1 MAAEMLKIHP
11 DEPEAAHVQRV
22 VRALQS
28 GQVVAI
34 PTDTFYGL
42 AVDPVNLWAVDRIY
56 DLKTRS
62 RHKPLSLLLSDV
74 SQAIELARGID
85 GTFDRLS
92 ERFWPGPL
100 TIIVKAG
107 SRLPLRVTANTG
119 NVALRVP
126 EAAIPRAIVKEL
138 GLPITATS
146 ANLQG
151 LPECTYANCVREQLG
166 GELPM
171 IVDGGPT
178 ARSTATTI
186 VDLSGGGDSWTILRE
201 GAIPTHEIALALQ
214 R

>member
-1 MAAEMLKIHP
+1 MAAEILRINA
-11 DEPEAAHVQRV
+11 DEPEPAHIQRV
-22 VRALQS
+22 VRSLQA

-56 DLKTRS
+56 ELKSRA
-62 RHKPLSLLLSDV
+62 RHKPLSLLLGDV
-74 SQAIELARGID
+74 AQAYELARGLD
-85 GTFDRLS
+85 GAFDRLT

-126 EAAIPRAIVKEL
+126 EAAIPRAIVSEL

-146 ANLQG
+146 ANLHG

-166 GELPM
+166 GELPL

-178 ARSTATTI
+178 ARSTATSI
-186 VDLSGGGDSWTILRE
+186 VDLSGGPDSWMILRE
-201 GAIPTHEIALALQ
+201 GAIPTHEIVLALQ